1 MSTIRLVLVI
11 LALVAFG
18 LAAVGVSAPRGN
30 LVAGGLFLWL
40 LSELMR

>member
-1 MSTIRLVLVI
+1 MITLRLVLII

-18 LAAVGVSAPRGN
+18 LAAVGVPTPKGN

-40 LSELMR
+40 LSELVR